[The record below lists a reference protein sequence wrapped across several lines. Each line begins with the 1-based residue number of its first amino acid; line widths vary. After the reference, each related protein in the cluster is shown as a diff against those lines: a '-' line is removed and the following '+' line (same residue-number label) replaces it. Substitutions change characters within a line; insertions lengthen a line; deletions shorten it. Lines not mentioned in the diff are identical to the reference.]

1 MQYIEHQVGDLVVSQ
16 RKKDGYISASKLT
29 KAYERQTGKYRNPN
43 TWFEKDRTNEYV
55 ELLSDKTGIEVY
67 DLIQKRGEGRSR
79 EVWIH
84 PKLAISFAMWLSP
97 EFEMMVSE
105 WVEKW
110 LLTGQTPVQQPIPLH
125 PYQRVWYRR
134 LMLFEQRTKLPNG
147 TWCIF
152 EEISKLMRDLEAKN
166 VSLHDKATVD
176 ISIGRAWCHYLKKEG
191 HETDFEQYTHYYPDS
206 RGEQLANIYPF
217 DLLGKFRQWLQDS
230 YIPEKFP
237 EYVRKFV
244 SPEECQLISEAIGY
258 EVKPI
263 NKRLKPTS
271 NNDN

>member
-16 RKKDGYISASKLT
+16 RQLDGYISASKLS

-43 TWFEKDRTNEYV
+43 AWFEKDRTIEYL

-67 DLIQKRGEGRSR
+67 DLIQKRGEGKSR
-79 EVWIH
+79 EVWLH
-84 PKLAISFAMWLSP
+84 PQLAVSFAMWLSP

-110 LLTGQTPVQQPIPLH
+110 LFTGQAPEQPISLH
-125 PYQRVWYRR
+125 PYQRVWYQR

-152 EEISKLMRDLEAKN
+152 EEISKLMRDLEAKS
-166 VSLHDKATVD
+166 VLLHDKATID
-176 ISIGRAWCHYLKKEG
+176 ISIGKAWCHYLRNEG
-191 HETDFEQYTHYYPDS
+191 YETDFEQYTHYYPDS
-206 RGEQLANIYPF
+206 RGERLANIYPF
-217 DLLGKFRQWLQDS
+217 ELLGKFRQWLQDA

-237 EYVRKFV
+237 KYVRKIV

-271 NNDN
+271 NNSD